1 MSAIRAAAYARYSSD
16 NQREESISAQLKAI
30 QEYCTNK
37 GYVLVKVYTDEAK
50 SATTDNRPNYQ
61 KLIEESSLNI
71 FDVLIVHKLDR
82 FARNRYD
89 SAFYKRKLKLNNVR
103 VESVL
108 EQLDNSPESV
118 ILESVLEG
126 MAEYYS
132 KNLAR
137 EVRKGLNENAIK
149 ATHNGGRPAY
159 GLKVNPET
167 QTYEIDEKR
176 YKAVQMYFEGIDSD
190 LTMAKIARQI
200 NKAGFRTYTGEEF
213 KITSFDTWAANP
225 KYKGDYVWNAS
236 ASKDESGKR
245 NSHLKKPIEEQ
256 IILKGVIP
264 AIVSVDLWERV
275 NAKLKKRNNTE
286 KVRLRAKTVY
296 LLSGKLNCLK
306 CGCQISGESY
316 SSRGR
321 KYAYYKCSGKCSN
334 KGIPK
339 ELLENIIIEKLLEIC
354 FSPDA
359 IKQIVD
365 KVKKLYREKQK
376 LSANDT
382 IPLKAEISSL
392 EAKINNW
399 IDAIGDGVLDRNIL
413 ASKIKEAN
421 EKKLFL
427 TSQLAQVEI
436 MNNTTDISDDL
447 IIAVLNAKKNDLLS
461 DNPIHQKAV
470 IQEYVDTINVFF
482 TEDKKI
488 DLEIVV
494 KFNMLGVPMVEAS

>member
-1 MSAIRAAAYARYSSD
+1 MSTIRAAAYARYSSD

-159 GLKVNPET
+159 GLKVNLET

-190 LTMAKIARQI
+190 LTRAEIARQI
-200 NKAGFRTYTGEEF
+200 NKAGFRTYTGDEF
-213 KITSFDTWAANP
+213 RITSFDTWASNP

-264 AIVSVDLWERV
+264 AIVSVDL
-275 NAKLKKRNNTE
+275 
-286 KVRLRAKTVY
+286 
-296 LLSGKLNCLK
+296 
-306 CGCQISGESY
+306 
-316 SSRGR
+316 
-321 KYAYYKCSGKCSN
+321 
-334 KGIPK
+334 
-339 ELLENIIIEKLLEIC
+339 
-354 FSPDA
+354 
-359 IKQIVD
+359 
-365 KVKKLYREKQK
+365 
-376 LSANDT
+376 
-382 IPLKAEISSL
+382 
-392 EAKINNW
+392 
-399 IDAIGDGVLDRNIL
+399 
-413 ASKIKEAN
+413 
-421 EKKLFL
+421 
-427 TSQLAQVEI
+427 
-436 MNNTTDISDDL
+436 
-447 IIAVLNAKKNDLLS
+447 
-461 DNPIHQKAV
+461 
-470 IQEYVDTINVFF
+470 
-482 TEDKKI
+482 
-488 DLEIVV
+488 
-494 KFNMLGVPMVEAS
+494 